1 MAKNSNTINYTYKS
15 VKRIVSSYL
24 KLYICTFITNDFY
37 IKLIKMQNKGLIK
50 LFAILFGLVS
60 LYQLSFT
67 WFTNGVED
75 KAKMYAES
83 KSDNGKEM
91 ADLERLYL
99 DSIANK
105 PVIDLGF
112 VQFSYGDIKDKE
124 LNLGLDLK
132 GGINAILQV
141 SVKDILIGL
150 SNDSKNPVFNEALA
164 KATDRQKNSDD
175 TFLNLFFDEFEK
187 LSAGTVKLSD
197 PSIFGNKSLRE
208 KINFKLTDNEVKPI
222 IEAEITGSVNTAFEV
237 LRSRID
243 KFGVTQP
250 NIQRIGNSGRILIEL
265 PGAKDIDRVK
275 KLLQS
280 TAELQFWEVYSNQE
294 TANFFYQANSVIENL
309 LKETEEENTETAS
322 TKENLTD
329 LLGEVSDSIA
339 KKEVKNLFSVLTPS
353 IPQSENQVSSVIGT
367 AKVADTAAVNKYL
380 AMREVRALLS
390 NEMKYAKFL
399 WDSKPFSATI
409 TGTNENTDLIYLYG
423 IKSNREDI
431 APIEGDVIDDASQEY
446 GQTGKPEVS
455 MTMNAGGSRLWGKMT
470 TENVGKFVAVVLDD
484 YVYTAPSV
492 NTAITNGRTSIS
504 GGSMTV
510 SEAQDIS
517 NVLKAGKLPAAAH
530 IIQSEVVGPSLGQQA
545 IDSSL
550 TSFGLAL
557 LIVLAWMMFYYG
569 KAGAFANIAL
579 AANLLFI
586 FGILT
591 AFGAVLTLPGI
602 AGIILTIGM
611 SVDANVIIF
620 ERIKEELGSGKGLK
634 ASVEHGFSYKGA
646 FSAILDAN
654 ITSMLTGI
662 ILYVFGTGPVKGF
675 AYTLMVG
682 IVTSLFSAI
691 FITRLLIDWYA
702 SKGKLFTFN
711 SSITKNWFAN
721 IDVEFLKKRKIAY
734 VISGILIIVSLG
746 SLFTNGLNYGVDFVG
761 GRSYIVKFDKTT
773 SATEVANTLKD
784 VFGSAPEVKTYGEAS
799 QLKITTKY
807 KIEEEGNHIDDE
819 VQDLLFAG
827 LKPYISSDLTMD
839 EFKPGYDGDKKVGI
853 MSSIKV
859 EPTIADDI
867 KTAAGWAILGSL
879 LVIFLYILFR
889 FRKWQYS
896 LGAVAALF
904 HDVIIVIGVFSL
916 FYKVLPFDMEIGQ
929 SFIAAILT
937 VLGYSINDTVIVFDR
952 IREFAGIHK
961 TWKFSTVI
969 DKALSTTLG
978 RTINTSLTTLVVLV
992 AIFLFGG
999 DSIKGFMFALIVGI
1013 IVGTYSSLF
1022 IASPILHDTV
1032 KKLDKKK

>member
-1 MAKNSNTINYTYKS
+1 
-15 VKRIVSSYL
+15 
-24 KLYICTFITNDFY
+24 
-37 IKLIKMQNKGLIK
+37 MQNKGLIK
-50 LFAILFGLVS
+50 LFAILFGIVS
-60 LYQLSFT
+60 IYQLSFT
-67 WFTNGVED
+67 WFTNGVENN
-75 KAKMYAES
+75 AKEYAES
-83 KSDNGKEM
+83 RSNDGKEI
-91 ADLERLYL
+91 ASLERVYL
-99 DSIANK
+99 DSVANK

-112 VQFSYGDIKDKE
+112 SKFSYNDIRDKE

-150 SNDSKNPVFNEALA
+150 SNDSKNPIFNEALE
-164 KATDRQKNSDD
+164 KATEAQKSSDK
-175 TFLNLFFDEFEK
+175 TFLDLFFNEFEK
-187 LSAGTVKLSD
+187 LSAGKVKLSD

-208 KINFKLTDNEVKPI
+208 KINFKLSDEEVKPI
-222 IEAEITGSVNTAFEV
+222 IEAEISGSISTAFEV

-294 TANFFYQANSVIENL
+294 TANFFFAANSVVENF
-309 LKETEEENTETAS
+309 LKAETKVDTTTVKDE
-322 TKENLTD
+322 LGD

-339 KKEVKNLFSVLTPS
+339 TKKINNLFSVLTPS
-353 IPQSENQVSSVIGT
+353 VPQSENQVSSVIGT
-367 AKVADTAAVNKYL
+367 AKVADTATVNTYL
-380 AMREVRALLS
+380 SRKDVRALLS
-390 NEMKYAKFL
+390 NEMKHAKFL
-399 WDSKPFSATI
+399 WDAKPFTSTI
-409 TGTNENTDLIYLYG
+409 TSTGENVELIYLYG
-423 IKSNREDI
+423 IKSNREDV

-455 MTMNAGGSRLWGKMT
+455 MTMNATGSKQWGKMT

-492 NTAITNGRTSIS
+492 NVAITTGRTSIS

-510 SEAQDIS
+510 EEAQDIA

-530 IIQSEVVGPSLGQQA
+530 IIQSEIVGPSLGQQA
-545 IDSSL
+545 IDSSIS
-550 TSFGLAL
+550 SFFLAL
-557 LIVLAWMMFYYG
+557 LIVFIWMIFYYG
-569 KAGAFANIAL
+569 KAGVIADFALIV
-579 AANLLFI
+579 NLLFI

-602 AGIILTIGM
+602 AGIILTIGIA
-611 SVDANVIIF
+611 VDANVIIY
-620 ERIKEELGSGKGLK
+620 ERIKEELNLGKGLK
-634 ASVEHGFSYKGA
+634 ASIKYGFSYDGA

-654 ITSMLTGI
+654 VTSLLTGV

-675 AYTLMVG
+675 AYTFIVG
-682 IVTSLFSAI
+682 IITSLFTAI

-702 SKGKLFTFN
+702 NKGKIFTFN
-711 SSITKNWFAN
+711 TSITKKWFTKIN
-721 IDVEFLKKRKIAY
+721 VDFLKIRKIAY
-734 VISGILIIVSLG
+734 VISATFIIISIV
-746 SLFTNGLNYGVDFVG
+746 SLFTNKLNYGVDFVG
-761 GRSYIVKFDKTT
+761 GRSYVVKFDKSI
-773 SATEVANTLKD
+773 SATDVSLKLKD
-784 VFGSAPEVKTYGEAS
+784 VFGDAPEVKTYGEES

-807 KIEEEGNHIDDE
+807 KIEEESNHIDDE
-819 VQDLLFAG
+819 VQNLLFNG
-827 LKPYISSDLTMD
+827 LKQYNPEGLTLE

-879 LVIFLYILFR
+879 IVIFLYILLR
-889 FRKWQYS
+889 FKKWQYS
-896 LGAVAALF
+896 LGAIVALF
-904 HDVIIVIGVFSL
+904 HDVLIVFGVFSL
-916 FYKVLPFDMEIGQ
+916 FYKILPFDMEIGQ

-952 IREFAGIHK
+952 IREFTK
-961 TWKFSTVI
+961 THSGWSFYKVINTGLNSTM
-969 DKALSTTLG
+969 G
-978 RTINTSLTTLVVLV
+978 RTINTSLTTLLVLV

-1013 IVGTYSSLF
+1013 GVGTYSSWF
-1022 IASPILHDTV
+1022 IASPILYDTV
-1032 KKLDKKK
+1032 KKLDKNKK

>member
-1 MAKNSNTINYTYKS
+1 
-15 VKRIVSSYL
+15 
-24 KLYICTFITNDFY
+24 
-37 IKLIKMQNKGLIK
+37 MQNKGLIK

-60 LYQLSFT
+60 VYQLSFT
-67 WFTNGVED
+67 FFTKNVEN
-75 KAKMYAES
+75 KANEYAIARAEES
-83 KSDNGKEM
+83 KEIAN
-91 ADLERLYL
+91 LERVYL
-99 DSIANK
+99 DSVANK

-112 VQFSYGDIKDKE
+112 AQFSYSDIKDKE

-141 SVKDILIGL
+141 SVKDILVGL
-150 SNDSKNPVFNEALA
+150 SNDSKNPIFNEALA
-164 KATDRQKNSDD
+164 KASEAQKNSDKN
-175 TFLNLFFDEFEK
+175 FLDLFFNEFKK
-187 LSAGTVKLSD
+187 LSNGTVKLSD

-208 KINFKLTDNEVKPI
+208 KINFKLSDEEVKPI
-222 IEAEITGSVNTAFEV
+222 IEEEISGSINTAFEV

-275 KLLQS
+275 NLLQS

-294 TANFFYQANSVIENL
+294 TATFFYQANGVVENIL
-309 LKETEEENTETAS
+309 ALENNASETDSTAV
-322 TKENLTD
+322 KDELND
-329 LLGEVSDSIA
+329 LLGEVSDSLA
-339 KKEVKNLFSVLTPS
+339 VKQTNNLFTVLSPS
-353 IPQSENQVSSVIGT
+353 IPQDQNQISSVVAT
-367 AKVADTAAVNKYL
+367 AKVSDTAKVNKYL
-380 AMREVRALLS
+380 ALKEVRALLS
-390 NEMKYAKFL
+390 SEMKYTKFL
-399 WDSKPFSATI
+399 WDAKPFTAKLTA
-409 TGTNENTDLIYLYG
+409 TNEDTQLVQLYA
-423 IKSNREDI
+423 IKSNREDV

-455 MTMNAGGSRLWGKMT
+455 MTMNATGSKQWGKMT

-492 NTAITNGRTSIS
+492 NTAITTGRTSIS

-510 SEAQDIS
+510 VEAQDIA

-545 IDSSL
+545 IDSSMY
-550 TSFGLAL
+550 SFVLAL
-557 LIVLAWMMFYYG
+557 LIVFIWMIFYYG
-569 KAGAFANIAL
+569 KAGVMADIAL
-579 AANLLFI
+579 LVNLLFI

-611 SVDANVIIF
+611 AVDANVIIY
-620 ERIKEELGSGKGLK
+620 ERIKEELNNGKGLK
-634 ASVEHGFSYKGA
+634 AAIEYGFSYDGA

-654 ITSMLTGI
+654 VTSLLTGV

-675 AYTLMVG
+675 AYTFIVG
-682 IVTSLFSAI
+682 IITSLFTAI
-691 FITRLLIDWYA
+691 FITRLLVDAYA
-702 SKGKLFTFN
+702 AKGKKFTFN
-711 SSITKNWFAN
+711 TDITKNWFTKIN
-721 IDVEFLKKRKIAY
+721 VDFLKFRKIAY
-734 VISGILIIVSLG
+734 VISATFITISIV

-761 GRSYIVKFDKTT
+761 GRSYVVKFDQTMK
-773 SATEVANTLKD
+773 ATDVAAELKN
-784 VFGSAPEVKTYGEAS
+784 VFGDAPEVKTYGEAS

-819 VQDLLFAG
+819 VQELLYNG
-827 LKPYISSDLTMD
+827 LKQYNPSTLTFE
-839 EFKPGYDGDKKVGI
+839 EFKPGYDGAKTVGI
-853 MSSIKV
+853 MQSIKV

-867 KTAAGWAILGSL
+867 KSAAGWAILGSL
-879 LVIFLYILFR
+879 IVIFLYILLR

-896 LGAVAALF
+896 LGAIVALF
-904 HDVIIVIGVFSL
+904 HDVLIVFGVFSL
-916 FYKVLPFDMEIGQ
+916 FYKILPFDMEIGQ

-952 IREFAGIHK
+952 IREFSK
-961 TWKFSTVI
+961 THSSWPFAKVINTGLNSTM
-969 DKALSTTLG
+969 G
-978 RTINTSLTTLVVLV
+978 RTINTSLTTLLVLI

-1013 IVGTYSSLF
+1013 GVGTYSSWF
-1022 IASPILHDTV
+1022 IASPVLFDTV
-1032 KKLDKKK
+1032 KEKSDKKKK

>member
-1 MAKNSNTINYTYKS
+1 
-15 VKRIVSSYL
+15 
-24 KLYICTFITNDFY
+24 
-37 IKLIKMQNKGLIK
+37 MQNKGLIK

-75 KAKMYAES
+75 NAKEYAEAR
-83 KSDNGKEM
+83 SDDGKEM
-91 ADLERLYL
+91 AKLERVYL
-99 DSIANK
+99 DSVANK

-112 VQFSYGDIKDKE
+112 AKFSYNDIKDKE

-164 KATDRQKNSDD
+164 KATEAQKNSDR
-175 TFLNLFFDEFEK
+175 TFLTLFYDEFEK
-187 LSAGTVKLSD
+187 ASAGSVKLSD

-208 KINFKLTDNEVKPI
+208 KINFKLTDEEVMPI
-222 IEAEITGSVNTAFEV
+222 IEAEVTGSVNTAFEV

-275 KLLQS
+275 NLLQS

-294 TANFFYQANSVIENL
+294 TANFFFAANSVVENF
-309 LKETEEENTETAS
+309 LKAETKVDTTTVKNE
-322 TKENLTD
+322 LDD
-329 LLGEVSDSIA
+329 LLGEVSDSLA
-339 KKEVKNLFSVLTPS
+339 TKTVNNLFTVLTPS
-353 IPQSENQVSSVIGT
+353 VPQSENQISSVIGT
-367 AKVADTAAVNKYL
+367 AKVADTAVVNSYL
-380 AMREVRALLS
+380 ARKEVRAVLS

-399 WDSKPFSATI
+399 WDAKPFTSTVTAT
-409 TGTNENTDLIYLYG
+409 GENIDLIYLYG
-423 IKSNREDI
+423 IKSNREDTP
-431 APIEGDVIDDASQEY
+431 PIEGDVIDDASQEY

-455 MTMNAGGSRLWGKMT
+455 MTMNASGSRQWGKMT
-470 TENVGKFVAVVLDD
+470 TENVGKFVAVVLDN
-484 YVYTAPSV
+484 YVYTAPTV
-492 NTAITNGRTSIS
+492 TNPITTGRTSIS

-510 SEAQDIS
+510 EEAQDIA

-530 IIQSEVVGPSLGQQA
+530 IIQSEVVGPSLGQKA
-545 IDSSL
+545 IDSSMS
-550 TSFGLAL
+550 SFALAL
-557 LIVLAWMMFYYG
+557 LLVLLWMIFYYG
-569 KAGAFANIAL
+569 KAGAFADVAL
-579 AANLLFI
+579 AVNLLFI

-620 ERIKEELGSGKGLK
+620 ERIKEELNKGKGLK
-634 ASVEHGFSYKGA
+634 ASISHGFSFKGA
-646 FSAILDAN
+646 LSAIIDAN
-654 ITSMLTGI
+654 ITTMLTGI
-662 ILYVFGTGPVKGF
+662 ILYIFGTGPVKGF

-682 IVTSLFSAI
+682 IVTSLFTAI

-702 SKGKLFTFN
+702 AKGKLFTFN
-711 SSITKNWFAN
+711 TNITKNWFKN
-721 IDVEFLKKRKIAY
+721 DGIEFLKKRKIAY
-734 VISGILIIVSLG
+734 VISGIIILIGLG

-761 GRSYIVKFDKTT
+761 GRSYVVKFDKPTNPTDVRTT
-773 SATEVANTLKD
+773 LEN
-784 VFGSAPEVKTYGEAS
+784 VFESAPEVKTYGESS
-799 QLKITTKY
+799 QLKVTTKY

-819 VQDLLFAG
+819 VQGLLFNG
-827 LKPYISSDLTMD
+827 LKPYLPENLTLD
-839 EFKPGYDGDKKVGI
+839 QFKPGYEGENKVGV

-879 LVIFLYILFR
+879 LIVFLYILLR
-889 FRKWQYS
+889 FKKWQYS
-896 LGAVAALF
+896 LGAVAAVF
-904 HDVIIVIGVFSL
+904 HDVLIVLSL
-916 FYKVLPFDMEIGQ
+916 FSIFHNILPFDMEIGQ

-937 VLGYSINDTVIVFDR
+937 VVGYSLNDTVVIFDR
-952 IREFAGIHK
+952 IREFAGIH
-961 TWKFSTVI
+961 TSWKFSNVVDT
-969 DKALSTTLG
+969 ALSSTLG
-978 RTINTSLTTLVVLV
+978 RTINTSLTTLVVLS

-999 DSIKGFMFALIVGI
+999 DSIKGFMFALIVGV

-1022 IASPILHDTV
+1022 IASPLMYDTIN
-1032 KKLDKKK
+1032 KLDKKKK